1 MAFKMIT
8 LKQFTLNTDDSSY
21 ENQIQMNNTNLQ
33 EWLFCQAQISV
44 HCFAVVVFY
53 NRTIDINSSEM
64 SVNESLEGLG
74 EILVALSYT
83 MVLDSG
89 LKLLSGDLSI
99 L

>member
-1 MAFKMIT
+1 MT
-8 LKQFTLNTDDSSY
+8 QV
-21 ENQIQMNNTNLQ
+21 QMNNTNLQ
-33 EWLFCQAQISV
+33 QWLFCHSYKSV
-44 HCFAVVVFY
+44 LCSVVVY
-53 NRTIDINSSEM
+53 YPTININSSEKAI
-64 SVNESLEGLG
+64 NESLEGLG